1 MSARLTP
8 RSLNSAEAFALE
20 ARFGLRVAARL
31 SEQAEALPHD
41 ITERLR
47 VAREQ
52 AVARARPARAAASVT
67 AASAGSLTLTL
78 GEGPGE
84 SWWWRFGA
92 LVPLAVLVAGLV
104 AVNEW
109 RSNEDI
115 AATAEID
122 AALLSDAV
130 PPSAYTDPGFAEFLK
145 APASRPLE

>member
-1 MSARLTP
+1 MSARPTPRFLTP
-8 RSLNSAEAFALE
+8 AEASALE

-52 AVARARPARAAASVT
+52 AVARARPVRATSVT
-67 AASAGSLTLTL
+67 AAGAGSATLTF

-92 LVPLAVLVAGLV
+92 LMPLAVLVAGLV
-104 AVNEW
+104 VVSEW
-109 RSNEDI
+109 RSNEEI
-115 AATAEID
+115 SATAEID
-122 AALLSDAV
+122 AALLSDTV
-130 PPSAYTDPGFAEFLK
+130 PPAAYADPGFVEFLK
-145 APASRPLE
+145 TPAATPGQ